1 MMIYR
6 MPRSYAASSTAILSY
21 LFVLIVLLLDGCS
34 QLDSGQQ
41 IGSGMSQP
49 ARAIDEANRGQE
61 SGRIAVVPVGFSIG
75 RDWVAIEATFE
86 GPKRITESFAL
97 ALADTVRASPD
108 QWLEIRGPTGEPLEY
123 KGRRVTSAR
132 IQYIHPK
139 ATAAYQL
146 TGQGVRFSYWLSART
161 KQEPPEGTYT
171 YRLRADAPYL
181 KVLPEI
187 IRSDLLS
194 DVQVESQEYQSHVAK
209 RLVPPSGTGTILRQR
224 P

>member
-1 MMIYR
+1 MT
-6 MPRSYAASSTAILSY
+6 RSRAASSIAILSY
-21 LFVLIVLLLDGCS
+21 LFVLTVLLLDGCS
-34 QLDSGQQ
+34 QPDSGQQ

-49 ARAIDEANRGQE
+49 ARAIDEANRGHE

-75 RDWVAIEATFE
+75 PDWVAIEATFE

-97 ALADTVRASPD
+97 ALADAVQASPD

-139 ATAAYQL
+139 ATAAYQV
-146 TGQGVRFSYWLSART
+146 TGQGVRFTYWLGGRT

-181 KVLPEI
+181 KVLSEFVLAELGP
-187 IRSDLLS
+187 LS

-209 RLVPPSGTGTILRQR
+209 RLVPHSGIGTILGQR

>member
-1 MMIYR
+1 
-6 MPRSYAASSTAILSY
+6 MPRSRAASSIAILSY

-61 SGRIAVVPVGFSIG
+61 SGRIAVVPVGCSIG

-86 GPKRITESFAL
+86 GPKRITELFAL
-97 ALADTVRASPD
+97 ALADAVRASPD
-108 QWLEIRGPTGEPLEY
+108 QWVEIRGPTGEPLEY
-123 KGRRVTSAR
+123 KARRATSAR
-132 IQYIHPK
+132 IQYVHPK
-139 ATAAYQL
+139 TTAAYQV
-146 TGQGVRFSYWLSART
+146 TGQGVRFTYWLGART
-161 KQEPPEGTYT
+161 KQEPPDGTYT

-181 KVLPEI
+181 RVLPEI
-187 IRSDLLS
+187 VRTDLLS

-209 RLVPPSGTGTILRQR
+209 LLAPQSGIGTIIGQR